1 MTLFSVSLLGTG
13 VYADAQADIDSKSSE
28 LAQVETDITTKS
40 ETQTK
45 LEKEI
50 TKLKDGVEEPTFDIE
65 NLTSDSDKLGK
76 QILTVRSQIAD
87 RQESVKKSLGLAK
100 VTSTQGLIDFITN
113 KDTELQKLESKL
125 DELTS
130 AKRKT
135 DKKFREEA
143 ADYKEQKEVA
153 ENFAKKLTS
162 KEKELEETKQ
172 SLTSLKEKQTTLSND
187 LESLKAKKAEEDKDA
202 EIKRKAEE
210 AKQKAGASDSVE
222 QPDVANTVD
231 AGSTMSFNSAEDQ
244 ALWQKAVEAAKSD
257 GSVAQLTPYTGQMK
271 NFLGSKFGIGN
282 FSLFRPGEDEHGSGK
297 AIDLMVY
304 GDSAK
309 GDEMAKYL
317 IANKDALNIEWI
329 IWKQRIYISH
339 GEGWRAMEDRG
350 SVTANHF
357 DHVHILFNK

>member
-13 VYADAQADIDSKSSE
+13 VYADTQADIDNKSSE
-28 LAQVETDITTKS
+28 LAQVETDMTTKS

-50 TKLKDGVEEPTFDIE
+50 TKLKNSVEEPTFDIE
-65 NLTSDSDKLGK
+65 NLMSDSDKLGK

-130 AKRKT
+130 AKRKA

-143 ADYKEQKEVA
+143 ADYNEQREVA

-162 KEKELEETKQ
+162 KELEETKQ
-172 SLTSLKEKQTTLSND
+172 SLTDLKEKQATLSND

-210 AKQKAGASDSVE
+210 TKQKAGASDSVG
-222 QPDVANTVD
+222 QSDTANTVD
-231 AGSTMSFNSAEDQ
+231 AGSTMSFNSTEDQ

-257 GSVAQLTPYTGQMK
+257 SSVAQLTPYTGQMK
-271 NFLGSKFGIGN
+271 NFLGAKFGIRN
-282 FSLFRPGEDEHGSGK
+282 FSLFRPGEAEHGSGR

-309 GDEMAKYL
+309 GDEITKYL
-317 IANKDALNIEWI
+317 IANKDALNIKWI

-339 GEGWRAMEDRG
+339 GEGWRAMADRG